1 MPTVA
6 IFGRLYN
13 IRGDTTA
20 ERIRV
25 LASYVDERMQQID
38 EQVGSG
44 DDLRTAVLAA
54 LNIANDYYQTYKTLE
69 EREGEIANQARELAD
84 ILGDALDAENDDA
97 VGPETSTAHES

>member
-20 ERIRV
+20 ERIRL
-25 LASYVDERMQQID
+25 LARYVDERMQQID

-69 EREGEIANQARELAD
+69 EREGEIADQAQELAD
-84 ILGDALDAENDDA
+84 ILGDALDAENDA
-97 VGPETSTAHES
+97 VGPETSNAHES